1 MTLLASSRRL
11 TTIVKEAHRLHQIE
25 LREKEHLKFLRL
37 LLKDFMIKYGID
49 TENWILIQFA
59 TALKIIVLCPWSIS
73 QMKAIEDHKGSLL
86 LYRNSTHKGS
96 LLHLQKLMML
106 AMVRGRNHEGTVG
119 LQGAQ
124 TLILRFAYN
133 FVCRFVC
140 LVVCSLFL

>member
-73 QMKAIEDHKGSLL
+73 QMKAVEDHKGSLL